1 MKKKSRVEGRAG
13 PAEGTAI
20 GRGLEALGEGC

>member
-20 GRGLEALGEGC
+20 GRGLEALEGC